1 MSTIIGPGFS
11 RAVWSGAL
19 TAALVL
25 TASALP
31 AARGTSAQRQ
41 PTPRTVQDG
50 VYTDAQATRGQQV
63 YAMAC
68 AGCHGAQMQGV
79 SGPPLTGDGFVAR
92 WQADPLATLVSRI
105 RNTMPADAPGTLTDA
120 QTADIVAH
128 LLESSGFPAGRT
140 ELAGDT
146 TTIAW
151 PQRAAAPA
159 RTATAATGALRPPVG
174 SLAQL
179 MRGVFFPNS
188 NIIFAVQQQDPGA
201 PKGPNNVQAGSST
214 YFDWGQGI
222 YTGWQVVDNA
232 AVAIIDI
239 SPMLLN
245 PDLKCENGKPAPV
258 TDPDWIT
265 FTEQMISTT
274 KDLYRKA
281 QSRNQETVS
290 DATGDF
296 SDACFACHAAYRDV
310 RGPGRGGA
318 PGSPQANS
326 GRCQSRA
333 R

>member
-1 MSTIIGPGFS
+1 MEWVRLRTDDFYDKLAINLIKDETVVDLDPDAMSVTLG
-11 RAVWSGAL
+11 
-19 TAALVL
+19 
-25 TASALP
+25 
-31 AARGTSAQRQ
+31 
-41 PTPRTVQDG
+41 
-50 VYTDAQATRGQQV
+50 
-63 YAMAC
+63 
-68 AGCHGAQMQGV
+68 
-79 SGPPLTGDGFVAR
+79 SGPVISCDALM
-92 WQADPLATLVSRI
+92 LATGAEPTRPHIQGANLPHVKTLR
-105 RNTMPADAPGTLTDA
+105 TLTDA

-159 RTATAATGALRPPVG
+159 RAATAATGALRPPVG

-258 TDPDWIT
+258 TDPDWIK

-296 SDACFACHAAYRDV
+296 SDACFACHAAYRDL